1 MFLNLKITT
10 VKVDHIN
17 FLFMKKTVFSPLL
30 WKPARSIPF
39 YCQSGLTVPIPVLM
53 SCMYLVWGAKYN
65 ITCIEYKISRP
76 YYATKETKL
85 TIILNEV
92 VVIIIYYKIPI

>member
-10 VKVDHIN
+10 VKVDQFPN
-17 FLFMKKTVFSPLL
+17 YEENRFPPLL

-39 YCQSGLTVPIPVLM
+39 YCQSGLTVPIPVLI

>member
-1 MFLNLKITT
+1 METSLE
-10 VKVDHIN
+10 H
-17 FLFMKKTVFSPLL
+17 
-30 WKPARSIPF
+30 PF
-39 YCQSGLTVPIPVLM
+39 YYQSGLTVSIPVLI

-92 VVIIIYYKIPI
+92 VVIIIIYYKIPI